1 MSAPADGIRRRIAIT
16 GAAGYIGA
24 QLGRHLAAHHD
35 VLGLDVH
42 ARTDV
47 GFRLRTMDIRDRAL
61 PALLRDERIEA
72 VVHLAAVMEPSGD
85 RTRDHAIDVLGA
97 EHVLASSVSAGV
109 RHITVTSSGAA
120 YGYHADNPA
129 WIDESQPLRGNPEFS
144 YADHKRQVEEQL
156 AIYRRK
162 APQLGQLI
170 FRVCTVLGAAT
181 RNQITALFHKPR
193 LLAVRGARAPFVFV
207 WDGDVVGAIAH
218 GVTAGIT
225 GIYNL
230 AGDGALTMDEI
241 GHHLGKP
248 VAHVPAAVLTA
259 ALAVGHRI
267 GLTRYG
273 PEQVRFLRY
282 RPVLSNAHLRAAF
295 GWQPSRTSREA
306 LQLFA
311 EAQGLG
317 WRP

>member
-1 MSAPADGIRRRIAIT
+1 VTGPTDGVRRRIAIT
-16 GAAGYIGA
+16 GAAGYIGS
-24 QLGRHLAAHHD
+24 QLGRHLAAQHD

-42 ARTDV
+42 ARSDV
-47 GFRLRTMDIRDRAL
+47 GFRLRTIDIRDRAL
-61 PALLRDERIEA
+61 TALLRDERIDA

-85 RTRDHAIDVLGA
+85 RARDHAIDVQGT
-97 EHVLASSVSAGV
+97 EHVLASCVSAGV

-156 AIYRRK
+156 ARYRQM

-170 FRVCTVLGAAT
+170 FRVCTVLGAGT
-181 RNQITALFHKPR
+181 SNQITALFHKSR
-193 LLAVRGARAPFVFV
+193 LLAVRGARSPFVFV
-207 WDGDVVGAIAH
+207 WDGDVVAAIAH
-218 GVTAGIT
+218 GVTTGIT

-230 AGDGALTMDEI
+230 AGDGALSMDEI
-241 GHHLGKP
+241 GYHLRKS
-248 VAHVPAAVLTA
+248 VLHVPASVLTA
-259 ALAVGHRI
+259 VLAVGHRV